1 MTFLKGE
8 EMGNEDLQRK
18 VVEQIA
24 IDQNKLY
31 SENILKKSEDL
42 NKAVL
47 DKLSDN
53 NWGVSQGAGF
63 AAEEFHAGSFNLS
76 AAFKD
81 IDSYKAEIEKEYT
94 KLGQVDV
101 KVIRPGADSGEKALA
116 KYQLKY
122 YSDGNASAKAI
133 SETLY
138 QRYDRYKQTSGND
151 ISFPEYLKK
160 NNITEVKSFNDL
172 LYADQGLLIPSDQ
185 VDEATSAL
193 NKLALKKEVTN
204 PSHAKSLR
212 EAKNNI
218 TSTVSYDG
226 ISSLELSKSE
236 AEMLVERVKKGEN
249 PVAALNTVLSHYQS
263 DIFKK
268 ALKSGVTAA
277 TINMALSM
285 GPAIFQQLE
294 SVFRAEGIDLS
305 ELGNDSVNASLSS
318 ADTLFIQ
325 TLSGYLSMNA
335 EFGKFGKSLQT
346 LENNSSVLTVV
357 ILAVYDSVKL
367 SIKFANKKISREEY
381 FSGMAKVI
389 VVNGITAAM
398 SFIPVVGFLIGGI
411 VGTIVAEQGE
421 KFLIGLAIENGY
433 TYFGL
438 VDQNYTLSKAQ
449 LKDMGISPLE
459 LTEPKFDQ
467 LKTDKLNLSQLQTD
481 KLNFGA
487 TEIKYLRRGLIGVNK
502 IGYV

>member
-1 MTFLKGE
+1 M
-8 EMGNEDLQRK
+8 R
-18 VVEQIA
+18 
-24 IDQNKLY
+24 
-31 SENILKKSEDL
+31 
-42 NKAVL
+42 
-47 DKLSDN
+47 
-53 NWGVSQGAGF
+53 
-63 AAEEFHAGSFNLS
+63 
-76 AAFKD
+76 D
-81 IDSYKAEIEKEYT
+81 IK
-94 KLGQVDV
+94 QFVNQ
-101 KVIRPGADSGEKALA
+101 SG
-116 KYQLKY
+116 
-122 YSDGNASAKAI
+122 
-133 SETLY
+133 
-138 QRYDRYKQTSGND
+138 RD
-151 ISFPEYLKK
+151 ISFVEYLKESGIAETK
-160 NNITEVKSFNDL
+160 EFNDL
-172 LYADQGLLIPSDQ
+172 LYSGQGLLVPRDQ
-185 VDEATSAL
+185 VDEVKAFLT
-193 NKLALKKEVTN
+193 KRMLKYEQTD
-204 PSHAKSLR
+204 PSHAKAMK
-212 EAKNNI
+212 EAIDNV
-218 TSTVSYDG
+218 TATVAYDG
-226 ISSLELSKSE
+226 VSSLGLSKSE

-305 ELGNDSVNASLSS
+305 ELGNDSVNASMSS

-438 VDQNYTLSKAQ
+438 ST
-449 LKDMGISPLE
+449 
-459 LTEPKFDQ
+459 
-467 LKTDKLNLSQLQTD
+467 KT
-481 KLNFGA
+481 
-487 TEIKYLRRGLIGVNK
+487 IR
-502 IGYV
+502 

>member
-1 MTFLKGE
+1 MTVFKGE
-8 EMGNEDLQRK
+8 DMVNDDLQRK

-24 IDQNKLY
+24 INQNKSYTKRVLQR
-31 SENILKKSEDL
+31 SEELSS
-42 NKAVL
+42 AVEG
-47 DKLSDN
+47 KLTGK
-53 NWGVSQGAGF
+53 NWGKAQGAGF
-63 AAEEFHAGSFNLS
+63 AAEEYHAGSFNLD

-81 IDSYKAEIEKEYT
+81 NDSYFARVVDENFNS
-94 KLGQVDV
+94 LGQVDIEV
-101 KVIRPGADSGEKALA
+101 VSKSGERLGAN
-116 KYQLKY
+116 QLKY
-122 YSDGNASAKAI
+122 YKNGKSSATKVA
-133 SETLY
+133 ETF
-138 QRYDRYKQTSGND
+138 RERYKQFVNQSGRD
-151 ISFPEYLKK
+151 ISFVEYLKESGIAETK
-160 NNITEVKSFNDL
+160 EFNDL
-172 LYADQGLLIPSDQ
+172 LYSGQGLLVPRDQ
-185 VDEATSAL
+185 VDEVKAFLT
-193 NKLALKKEVTN
+193 KRMLKYERN
-204 PSHAKSLR
+204 DPSHAKAMK
-212 EAKNNI
+212 EAIDNV
-218 TSTVSYDG
+218 TATVAYDG
-226 ISSLELSKSE
+226 VSSLGLSKSE

-398 SFIPVVGFLIGGI
+398 SFIPVVSFLIGGI

-449 LKDMGISPLE
+449 LKDMGISTLE

-481 KLNFGA
+481 KLKFGA